1 MAVAAALTISISS
14 TMVPLALGTA
24 MVIPTAT
31 SPSTSSRQDNHKKK
45 NSLPQKKGKKK
56 NPHSRDKAK
65 PAPPF
70 LRFAARKENEE
81 VEAVFMFPHREK
93 VALVSGG
100 QKAWHVLYLNKLA
113 RAYSNPKKEKERK
126 SRDDLLV
133 TAFEDSR
140 RFDNLEDNAALLGG
154 NFPPFLFVLH
164 GVGYFD
170 CIDGP

>member
-1 MAVAAALTISISS
+1 MLLPTTQKILLHFALRR
-14 TMVPLALGTA
+14 G
-24 MVIPTAT
+24 
-31 SPSTSSRQDNHKKK
+31 N
-45 NSLPQKKGKKK
+45 QK
-56 NPHSRDKAK
+56 SRDKAK

-140 RFDNLEDNAALLGG
+140 RFDNLEDNATLLGG

-164 GVGYFD
+164 GVGYFG